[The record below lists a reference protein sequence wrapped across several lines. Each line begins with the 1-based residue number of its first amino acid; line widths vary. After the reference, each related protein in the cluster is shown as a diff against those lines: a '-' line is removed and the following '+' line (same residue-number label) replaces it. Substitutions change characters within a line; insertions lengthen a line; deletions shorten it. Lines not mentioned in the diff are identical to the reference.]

1 MCELFCLSS
10 SVPTTATFSMAEFAR
25 HGGDSGPYS
34 DGWGI
39 VFYDGADLNLVREA
53 GAASDSQT
61 LKFIRSNDFS
71 SKTIVSHIRHA
82 TQGEVSLRNT
92 QPFCREL
99 RGRRHS
105 FAHNGDLY
113 GLAELVG
120 SDSDYFN
127 PVGET
132 DSERLFCL
140 LLERL
145 RPIWSAATPPT
156 LAQREKVVAD
166 LAAEVRSLG
175 PANFIYS
182 DGEYVFVHGHKRK
195 QLGSGEIRPPG
206 LYWLQRSCVGD
217 DLPIIDGFQMNEP
230 GQLPIVQKVV
240 LIASVPLTDEPWIPL
255 EEGELMVIKE
265 GQQIIL

>member
-10 SVPTTATFSMAEFAR
+10 SVSTNATFSMAEFAR
-25 HGGDSGPYS
+25 HGGDAGPHR

-39 VFYDGADLNLVREA
+39 VFYDGRDLNLIREA

-61 LKFIRSNDFS
+61 LKFIRNNDFS

-82 TQGEVSLRNT
+82 TQGEISLKNT

-99 RGRRHS
+99 GRRRHS

-113 GLAELVG
+113 GLENLIG

-145 RPIWSAATPPT
+145 RPIWSARTVPT
-156 LAQREKVVAD
+156 LAQREQVVAD
-166 LAAEVRSLG
+166 LAAQIRPLG

-182 DGEYVFVHGHKRK
+182 DGEYVFVHGHQRK
-195 QLGSGEIRPPG
+195 QAGSGEMRPPG
-206 LYWLQRSCVGD
+206 LYWLERDCVGD
-217 DLPIIDGFQMNEP
+217 DLPAIDGLQMNEP

-240 LIASVPLTDEPWIPL
+240 LVASVPLTDELWIPF

-265 GQQIIL
+265 GRRIIV